1 MGAEE
6 GYLDGKA
13 SMSRDPKAER
23 SLVFKAERS
32 MCGWNPV
39 SQDVRP
45 GCRQE
50 LAKHGSVAH
59 V

>member
-1 MGAEE
+1 MGGEE
-6 GYLDGKA
+6 GCLDGKN
-13 SMSRDPKAER
+13 SMSRDPKAEG
-23 SLVFKAERS
+23 SLVFEAERS

-45 GCRQE
+45 GGRQE